1 MRPGWDVPGLTAM
14 LFGGA
19 FTLLLA
25 ALRMRL
31 PVFPLHPVG
40 YVLANTLTL
49 NAFFVPF
56 LLAWLVKVL
65 VQRFGGS
72 ILYRRS
78 LAFFVGLILG
88 DIVTQAGWALV
99 GRLLDVPIYQFL
111 S

>member
-1 MRPGWDVPGLTAM
+1 MLCGGGL
-14 LFGGA
+14 
-19 FTLLLA
+19 TLLLA
-25 ALRMRL
+25 MLRMRL
-31 PVFPLHPVG
+31 AVFPLHPVG

-65 VQRFGGS
+65 VQRFGGNA
-72 ILYRRS
+72 LYRRS

-88 DIVTQAGWALV
+88 DIVTQAGWTIV
-99 GRLLDVPIYQFL
+99 GRVLDVPIYQFL